1 MIYQL
6 FLAFASI
13 IDYSS
18 QLVKKIPIELIFN
31 YLKIPL
37 IQHLYLMLG
46 LTRKLKVLNLYVT

>member
-18 QLVKKIPIELIFN
+18 QLVKEIPSCRAETPNQYSTIFPESPAI
-31 YLKIPL
+31 KE
-37 IQHLYLMLG
+37 
-46 LTRKLKVLNLYVT
+46 R

>member
-18 QLVKKIPIELIFN
+18 QLVKKIPIELNRFAVARC
-31 YLKIPL
+31 PAD
-37 IQHLYLMLG
+37 
-46 LTRKLKVLNLYVT
+46 